1 MVRKVINFKQL
12 AVTPLKIEIPRIAK
26 KKVLSAAWKE
36 AGEFY
41 VSALDGAP
49 PPALAREQET
59 KNESTRRRLITRAPL
74 LSVQPKTP
82 KTTDVEGKFAS
93 SAWGKKLAAR
103 SAKAAMT
110 DLDRYKAKAAK
121 GKAGKAKPAA
131 AAAAPKGKALAAK
144 AK

>member
-36 AGEFY
+36 AGEL
-41 VSALDGAP
+41 VSSGGPRRLVSRCRRDSRSP
-49 PPALAREQET
+49 PPLFPPPPNNNNR
-59 KNESTRRRLITRAPL
+59 K
-74 LSVQPKTP
+74 
-82 KTTDVEGKFAS
+82 TDVEGKFAS

-121 GKAGKAKPAA
+121 AKKPAA
-131 AAAAPKGKALAAK
+131 AAATKTVKAPAAK